1 MKVLFINSVYGR
13 GSTGRIVAE
22 LGKAVENNGGEYK
35 VAYGRGTQSN
45 DPRAFFIGGKSNYY
59 SHALLAR
66 LTDKTGFYSTRATK
80 KLIQFIKSYQ
90 PDIIHLHNLHGY
102 YLNVEVLFKY
112 LKEEYKGK
120 IIWTLHDCWA
130 FTGHCPH
137 YSFVKCDKWQ
147 TQCFNCPE
155 KKRYPSSCFKDNSY
169 KNYLRKKSAFCG
181 LDNLTIVTVSEWL
194 KRQVEQS
201 FLKEYTVKRI
211 YNGIDCDKFSPKE
224 SDFKKRYDIKG
235 KMLLSVSDGWD
246 RRKGWDR
253 LLSVAKISPKD
264 WKFVV
269 VGVEGKTIRKLPDNV
284 IGFQRIW
291 EQQELIKM
299 YSAADVFFNP
309 SVEETFGLVTA
320 EAMACGTPALVMNST
335 ACPEVVCESNAGS
348 VVECSTTDE
357 EMVELLSETM
367 SKNAPRECVLN
378 NFTLQKQTKAYM
390 ALFNNEENI

>member
-194 KRQVEQS
+194 KRQV
-201 FLKEYTVKRI
+201 
-211 YNGIDCDKFSPKE
+211 
-224 SDFKKRYDIKG
+224 
-235 KMLLSVSDGWD
+235 
-246 RRKGWDR
+246 
-253 LLSVAKISPKD
+253 
-264 WKFVV
+264 
-269 VGVEGKTIRKLPDNV
+269 
-284 IGFQRIW
+284 
-291 EQQELIKM
+291 
-299 YSAADVFFNP
+299 
-309 SVEETFGLVTA
+309 
-320 EAMACGTPALVMNST
+320 
-335 ACPEVVCESNAGS
+335 
-348 VVECSTTDE
+348 
-357 EMVELLSETM
+357 
-367 SKNAPRECVLN
+367 
-378 NFTLQKQTKAYM
+378 
-390 ALFNNEENI
+390 